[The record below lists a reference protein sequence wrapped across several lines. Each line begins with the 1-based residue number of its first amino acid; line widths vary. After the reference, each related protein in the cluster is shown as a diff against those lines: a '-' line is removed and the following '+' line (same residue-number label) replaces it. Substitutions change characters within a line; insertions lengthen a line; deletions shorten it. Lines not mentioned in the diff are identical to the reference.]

1 MPRRRTE
8 TPGSKPVRVAL
19 QLLLEAPALA
29 GRAEHL
35 GQIALLKQPG
45 LDILL
50 DSIEF
55 FAEHPDA
62 SAAQWLEANRGTP
75 RGEAL
80 GRILA
85 MPLSVTGNL
94 DAEFLDCMN
103 LLRRR
108 AVRER
113 QQALLDTA
121 RERPLEPSEQAE
133 LLALMQRSE

>member
-1 MPRRRTE
+1 M
-8 TPGSKPVRVAL
+8 RVAL

-29 GRAEHL
+29 TGVEHL
-35 GQIALLKQPG
+35 GQIATLNQAG

-62 SAAQWLEANRGTP
+62 HAAQWLEANRGTP

-80 GRILA
+80 LRIVS
-85 MPLSVTGNL
+85 MPVAVGGHIE
-94 DAEFLDCMN
+94 AEFHDCMN

-113 QQALLDTA
+113 QQTLLDLA
-121 RERPLEPSEQAE
+121 RERPLEAAEQAE
-133 LLALMQRSE
+133 LLALMQRPE